1 MKVTLATQTIGSPSW
16 YLPQVGFFVLECYS
30 TNMIWKMTAW
40 QNLIHQTN
48 TSAYL
53 LFAKNAMGKIE
64 KTYCRVFWI
73 TQVSLQ
79 LKLRKRKVSTILL
92 KCCPPLKWLCKAVHE
107 DYRIAAVNSQ
117 RGIYLSSSH
126 LRCWGGQQTQAGWEV
141 ESFFVYKHNLKLL
154 VWACNNSKKLFC
166 WNAGQFSTLCT
177 E

>member
-79 LKLRKRKVSTILL
+79 LKLRKRKVSTLSQI
-92 KCCPPLKWLCKAVHE
+92 CCPPLKWLSRAVCL
-107 DYRIAAVNSQ
+107 DCRVASATTQ
-117 RGIYLSSSH
+117 GGILLLNLSSARLKWATNTSWQGSGVYF
-126 LRCWGGQQTQAGWEV
+126 L
-141 ESFFVYKHNLKLL
+141 VYKYNIKLL
-154 VWACNNSKKLFC
+154 VWAYNLSI
-166 WNAGQFSTLCT
+166 
-177 E
+177 